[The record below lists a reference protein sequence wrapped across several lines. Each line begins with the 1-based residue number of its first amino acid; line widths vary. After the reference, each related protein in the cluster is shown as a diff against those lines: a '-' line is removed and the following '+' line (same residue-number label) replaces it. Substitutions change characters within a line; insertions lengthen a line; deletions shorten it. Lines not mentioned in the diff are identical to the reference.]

1 MKIAQFALLTLVIC
15 SACSKDREAPNG
27 LKVKVFKEGTG
38 SFAAP
43 GEFLVTRM
51 IIKDGKDSVWR
62 DTQLQDVPMI
72 IPVGD
77 SSAIANEKGVE
88 SAFRV
93 MKKGDSLS
101 IEIAAKILFGEQ
113 PMPPNMKADDKMTF
127 IFSVKDITDQ
137 QGVNVIQQ
145 GLQAKQFEKQQQ
157 LQEGQIVLD
166 TLAIDSYLVTNKITT
181 IKGPSGLRY
190 VIKRMGNGA
199 KPSLS
204 SVVFFKYRGT
214 LMDTGVEFDQSQTPV
229 EYPLARLIQGW
240 QILFP
245 LFPKGT
251 SATLYIPSSL
261 GYGPTGYQPGI
272 PPNANL
278 IFDVELVDFKD

>member
-1 MKIAQFALLTLVIC
+1 MKIAQFAILALVFC
-15 SACSKDREAPNG
+15 VACSNDREAPNG
-27 LKVKVFKEGTG
+27 LKVKVFKKGTG
-38 SFAAP
+38 NYAAP
-43 GEFLVTRM
+43 GEFLITRM
-51 IIKDGKDSVWR
+51 IIKDAKDSVWR
-62 DTQLQDVPMI
+62 DTQQQDVPMI

-77 SSAIANEKGVE
+77 TSAIATEKGVE

-101 IEIAAKILFGEQ
+101 IDIEAKILFGDQ
-113 PMPPNMKADDKMTF
+113 PMPPNLKAEDKMTF

-137 QGVNVIQQ
+137 QGINVIQQ
-145 GLQAKQFEKQQQ
+145 ELQAKQLEKQNQF
-157 LQEGQIVLD
+157 QEGQIVLD
-166 TLAIDSYLVTNKITT
+166 TLAIDSYLATNKVNAV
-181 IKGPSGLRY
+181 KGPSGLRY
-190 VIKRMGNGA
+190 VIKRMGKGA

-204 SVVFFKYRGT
+204 SVVTFKYRGT
-214 LMDTGVEFDQSQTPV
+214 LMDNGVEFDQSQTPV
-229 EYPLARLIQGW
+229 EYPLNRLIQGW
-240 QILFP
+240 QILFQ

-278 IFDVELVDFKD
+278 VFEVELVDFKD